1 MEKSLSGHS
10 SYEFAVDSHMRA
22 DPGKAQWSTNLNP
35 TDCPLSFH
43 QASIDRIS
51 CSGST
56 NEYIGRR
63 RSKNTMNIHS
73 QQQKISRQQTP
84 YLLSTNTAKKAGLE
98 QRPVGEQ
105 LKQQQPEISTAPQ
118 TKSQQQQRQALQKL
132 SRAVSNEMEDPSR
145 PVDLEQLVLRILAG
159 TKDIEEGEDEQS
171 GDAQGSSS
179 KRMQADRSN
188 KVFLTKSEAIKATQM
203 ISKLIKQSP
212 GSAYSQPR
220 KSSQGSSTNIKVCHI
235 CGYAVARACDL
246 KKHMKRHEKPYGCT
260 YPKCHK
266 RFGAK
271 SDWKRHENS
280 QHFQLEAYRCDQ
292 PSTLGKICGEHFLR
306 VDHFKNHLEA
316 QHKISDEQQQSDEA
330 KRRKIGKNCQQQF
343 WCGFHGDIIQLK
355 ERRNAAW
362 DERFD
367 HIAWHFEKGK
377 KSIEEWV
384 CAEENKTKK
393 ELLQEMDR
401 YVFDDEDERGVEGG
415 GNTGPPPSVPIEVP
429 LPPPPPP
436 VNQTPPANVFEQG
449 KGGKRSASADLAE
462 SQPQKKHRAKT
473 IVTNSY
479 CVSATTVKFPMTTN
493 LTFLVQLS

>member
-1 MEKSLSGHS
+1 MIVGMEKSLSGHS
-10 SYEFAVDSHMRA
+10 SYDFAVDSHMRA
-22 DPGKAQWSTNLNP
+22 DPGKDQWSTNLNP

-43 QASIDRIS
+43 QASVDRIPYP
-51 CSGST
+51 GST

-73 QQQKISRQQTP
+73 QQQKISRQQSP
-84 YLLSTNTAKKAGLE
+84 YLLSTNTAKKAGL
-98 QRPVGEQ
+98 EQ

-159 TKDIEEGEDEQS
+159 TKDIEEGEDEQP

-330 KRRKIGKNCQQQF
+330 KRRKIGKHCQQQF
-343 WCGFHGDIIQLK
+343 WCGFHGDIIPLK

-415 GNTGPPPSVPIEVP
+415 GNTGPPPPIVDPSVPQQPTNPLRQIPTLEQPLNPQQGRGMKRGAPVEQPGPRGHKKFKDNYHDAPTQATNEV
-429 LPPPPPP
+429 
-436 VNQTPPANVFEQG
+436 Q
-449 KGGKRSASADLAE
+449 R
-462 SQPQKKHRAKT
+462 
-473 IVTNSY
+473 Y
-479 CVSATTVKFPMTTN
+479 CVRMSDF
-493 LTFLVQLS
+493 Q